1 MTGSLGA
8 PLISA
13 QDAKLYDL
21 SLSRPR
27 GAGGNVASL
36 QRAVTHCGF
45 FDNPS
50 VDFDGVYRR
59 VPLMQQ
65 YAGAIYPS
73 LALRVAQLALGD
85 APVRLDFDLPGASS
99 SLHLE
104 DVSVGHDR
112 QSVE

>member
-59 VPLMQQ
+59 VPLLQQ
-65 YAGAIYPS
+65 YDAEHYPS
-73 LALRVAQLALGD
+73 LALSVAQQPLGD
-85 APVRLDFDLPGASS
+85 VPVSLAFAPPVARRF
-99 SLHLE
+99 LH
-104 DVSVGHDR
+104 R
-112 QSVE
+112 